1 MKSNNNKQKSYI
13 LGPILP
19 IFVVL
24 MLLMLGPA
32 QAVTVSITGLNNEIN
47 KVKFQVTIE
56 IKSPDQY
63 VPVQDVSVE
72 LSGPDSAS
80 RFFDVY
86 GVPISGDSFI
96 SIDPVTVPKPKDYG
110 YGYGYGYDGT
120 TKYDFGMGNGYGKG
134 DGKLVIK
141 YNIEIDTKD
150 LEPGTYTADAN
161 LNTGKGVLFSAT
173 PVTFT
178 ISKPRQGGVGVSV
191 SPNLN
196 NVAAGNSVNTNIVVK
211 NTQNVDDDFRV
222 FVYVNDLPPAFQAN
236 IGWFNWSEKVV
247 TIDAGKTMNIPLSI
261 TVPAGTTKGTKAFR
275 AGADS
280 QTSNVY
286 ARATGYIKIS

>member
-1 MKSNNNKQKSYI
+1 MKTKQQKSYI
-13 LGPILP
+13 LGSVFSIL
-19 IFVVL
+19 IVL

-32 QAVTVSITGLNNEIN
+32 QAVTVAITGLNNEIN

-63 VPVQDVSVE
+63 VPVKDVSVQ
-72 LSGPDSAS
+72 LTGPVGAS

-86 GVPISGDSFI
+86 GLPISGDSFI

-110 YGYGYGYDGT
+110 YGYGIGYDGA
-120 TKYDFGMGNGYGKG
+120 TKYEFGMGEGYGKG
-134 DGKLVIK
+134 GGKLVIK
-141 YNIEIDTKD
+141 YNIEIDTNT
-150 LEPGTYTADAN
+150 LNQGTYTAYAY
-161 LNTGKGVLFSAT
+161 LNTGTGVVFSAI

-178 ISKPRQGGVGVSV
+178 ISKPRQGGVGTQV

-196 NVAAGNSVNTNIVVK
+196 NVAAGNSVNTIIEVK
-211 NTQNVDDDFRV
+211 NTQNVDDEFRV

-236 IGWFNWSEKVV
+236 IGWFGWTEKFV
-247 TIDAGKTMNIPLSI
+247 TIGAGQTMNIPLSI
-261 TVPAGTTKGTKAFR
+261 TVPAGTPKGTKVFR

-280 QTSNVY
+280 QTSDVY
-286 ARATGYIKIS
+286 AMATGYIKIV